1 LQMNRLSGAKKLRYR
16 ITRVKDRHTDLKM
29 LVAGSRAPAIF
40 AVPVYVGK
48 AAIRNIY
55 FKLLKID
62 RDAFLMQRMLLDKR
76 GGTIL
81 DIGARIGETTA
92 KYSRLFPES
101 TIYSFEPFADSFQLL
116 QRRFKENNF
125 IKPVNMAVSDKQG
138 KMKFYVNKDSGTSSI
153 FPTVADVKRWVKL
166 KIIENIDVIEVPV
179 TTIDEFC
186 QQQSIND
193 IQILKMDIQGGEL
206 LALEGA
212 KEKLKKGAI
221 SVIYTEVWFV
231 KVYEGEALFNE
242 LYSFLS
248 GFGYKLFDIYNFEHD
263 VKGQLKWADAI
274 FVSPFL
280 KI

>member
-1 LQMNRLSGAKKLRYR
+1 MNRLSKTEKPRYR
-16 ITRVKDRHTDLKM
+16 IARIKDRYTNLKM
-29 LVAGSRAPAIF
+29 LVAGSRAPAIL
-40 AVPVYVGK
+40 AVPTYVGK

-55 FKLLKID
+55 SKLLNIN
-62 RDAFLMQRMLLDKR
+62 RDAFLMQRMLLSNR

-81 DIGARIGETTA
+81 DMGARIGETTA
-92 KYSRLFPES
+92 KYSHLFPGS
-101 TIYSFEPFADSFQLL
+101 TIYSFEPFPDSFKQLK
-116 QRRFKENNF
+116 QRFNKNDF
-125 IKPVNMAVSDKQG
+125 IKPVNLAVSNKRG
-138 KMKFYVNKDSGTSSI
+138 TMKFYVNRDSGTNSLLPVVSG
-153 FPTVADVKRWVKL
+153 VDHWVKP

-186 QQQSIND
+186 KQQSIND

-212 KEKLKKGAI
+212 KGKLKKEAI
-221 SVIYTEVWFV
+221 SVIYTEVWFI
-231 KVYEGEALFNE
+231 KVYEGGALFNE

-274 FVSPFL
+274 FVSPSL
-280 KI
+280 KS